1 MKYVRKN
8 LIKIALGT
16 LLLISIVVWYS
27 LLSKESQG
35 ILTVA
40 FLDVGQGDAIFIE
53 SPTGRQVLIDAGA
66 GNEVLRALGSVMPFY
81 DRSIDMVI
89 ATHADKDHIG
99 GFPAVLKRFAVDAV
113 VRTDNKSKSNIYRE
127 FNELTEKEQAQK
139 LLLRTGSRIALGGG
153 AYIEVL
159 FPDRDVSEVESN
171 TASIITRL
179 IYGNTSFILTGDSPR
194 SIEKY
199 ISGVFGS
206 NLKSDVLK
214 AGHHGSKTSTSKYFL
229 NTVDPDYVVISAGKD
244 NRYGHP
250 NKEVMDLLRQTG
262 TEILITYNE
271 GNIVF
276 ESDGEKVVRK

>member
-1 MKYVRKN
+1 MDAMTKFHRYTIFV
-8 LIKIALGT
+8 
-16 LLLISIVVWYS
+16 LLFATAIVWVMLW
-27 LLSKESQG
+27 SQNRLG
-35 ILTVA
+35 ILTVT

-53 SPTGRQVLIDAGA
+53 SPTGKQVLIDAGA

-89 ATHADKDHIG
+89 ATHTDKDHIG
-99 GFPAVLKRFAVDAV
+99 GFPAVLKRFDVDAV
-113 VRTDNKSKSNIYRE
+113 VRTDNKSESSVYRA

-139 LLLRTGSRIALGGG
+139 LFLRAGSRVALGGG

-159 FPDRDVSEVESN
+159 FPDRDVSELESN
-171 TASIITRL
+171 TASIIMRL
-179 IYGNTSFILTGDSPR
+179 IYGDTSFILTGDSPQ

-214 AGHHGSKTSTSKYFL
+214 AGHHGSKTSTSEYFL
-229 NTVDPDYVVISAGKD
+229 NIVNPDYVVISAGKD

-250 NKEVMDLLRQTG
+250 NKEVTDLLEQIG

-276 ESDGEKVVRK
+276 ESDGEKIIKK